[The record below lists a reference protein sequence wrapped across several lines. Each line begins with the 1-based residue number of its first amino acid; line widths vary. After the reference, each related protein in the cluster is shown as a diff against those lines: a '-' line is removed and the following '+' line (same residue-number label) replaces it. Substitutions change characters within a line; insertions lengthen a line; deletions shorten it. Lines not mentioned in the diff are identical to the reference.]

1 MDPELLSLV
10 HGILESCY
18 AEQDAIIGDSADAK
32 AARLA
37 VNPANRLWSKLE
49 SHFVG
54 NLKSKV
60 SDVVRQWEDY
70 RSEKMDDLINRTTRL
85 LIDLELVGEKKSLT
99 SVLEKIIRNLPSSF
113 DVWAEVERER
123 SRHDAYNIAD
133 FWASPRRK
141 DADLSSKS
149 AHDSASTGLGA
160 FTVRKQ
166 HESSVRHSGGH
177 NTNHQAQYQRDG
189 ATVTCNHCGRM
200 GHMRAECRSRLA
212 GRAPA
217 PGSVDSKR
225 KHNGGGQNHGKPQ
238 GGTSGAAFMAGSI
251 GLQPTSELP
260 GIDNMGMMKWSMDLG
275 STHTNTPVRE
285 CIHEFVSASRPYSIV
300 RDAGGNEH
308 EIRGHGKV
316 IMKVVLPNNEQT
328 TLTMT
333 EVNYV
338 PTFTC
343 NLRANMK
350 YESRGD
356 SEGVGWYLN
365 GKLQFYGAWGTTSPI
380 LEADEEVDA
389 DMGIKF
395 EDMTNGA
402 IPIRKT
408 LRSDDPSYKSAQ
420 KEKQE
425 ELLRQKNEETLKR
438 LTAVVGDGT
447 GAALAASTSGR
458 PTSEIVAY
466 RSVAD
471 IPAIKDLVIQ

>member
-1 MDPELLSLV
+1 M
-10 HGILESCY
+10 
-18 AEQDAIIGDSADAK
+18 
-32 AARLA
+32 
-37 VNPANRLWSKLE
+37 
-49 SHFVG
+49 
-54 NLKSKV
+54 
-60 SDVVRQWEDY
+60 
-70 RSEKMDDLINRTTRL
+70 
-85 LIDLELVGEKKSLT
+85 ELVGEKKSLT

-133 FWASPRRK
+133 FWASLRRK

-149 AHDSASTGLGA
+149 AHDSAGTRLGA

-177 NTNHQAQYQRDG
+177 NTSHQAQHQRDG
-189 ATVTCNHCGRM
+189 ATVTCNHFGRM
-200 GHMRAECRSRLA
+200 GHMRAECRSRLV

-225 KHNGGGQNHGKPQ
+225 KHNG
-238 GGTSGAAFMAGSI
+238 
-251 GLQPTSELP
+251 
-260 GIDNMGMMKWSMDLG
+260 G

-308 EIRGHGKV
+308 EVRGHGKV

-343 NLRANMK
+343 NLSSWKRANMK

-356 SEGVGWYLN
+356 SKGVGWYLN
-365 GKLQFYGAWGTTSPI
+365 GKLQFYGAWGTTSPVLKGYPI
-380 LEADEEVDA
+380 LPQQTSACHYSATAENQSDTIKHLHEVC
-389 DMGIKF
+389 GH
-395 EDMTNGA
+395 
-402 IPIRKT
+402 
-408 LRSDDPSYKSAQ
+408 RSVHQLQHALKS
-420 KEKQE
+420 
-425 ELLRQKNEETLKR
+425 NTLKNMS
-438 LTAVVGDGT
+438 D
-447 GAALAASTSGR
+447 
-458 PTSEIVAY
+458 
-466 RSVAD
+466 SVELN
-471 IPAIKDLVIQ
+471 IGIESQLPDLL